1 MNSMREIGIEKVT
14 LNMGTGTEKQNME
27 KAMKLLKKITNAKP
41 IQTKTMKRIPTW
53 GIRPRLPIG
62 CKVTLR
68 GKKAEELLTR
78 LLQAVNNQL
87 NESRFDKEGNFSFG
101 ITEYLDIPG
110 VEYDADIGI
119 IGLEVAVTLKRP
131 GFRIKRR
138 KKQKKKI
145 PAKHKISKE
154 ESMEFIKNKF
164 GVKFG
169 E

>member
-1 MNSMREIGIEKVT
+1 MKSMREIGIEKVT
-14 LNMGTGTEKQNME
+14 LNMGTGTEKANME

-53 GIRPRLPIG
+53 GIRPGLPIG

-68 GKKAEELLTR
+68 GKKAEELLRR

-87 NESRFDKEGNFSFG
+87 NESKFDKGGNFSFG

-138 KKQKKKI
+138 KRQKKKI
-145 PAKHKISKE
+145 PTKHKITKE

-164 GVKFG
+164 GIKFG